1 MHLLIRERNVNAT
14 NAGVGW
20 SFIPNLLL
28 CQQLPVNLQ
37 LLKRI
42 VVVFSNVNQGSI
54 VFVME

>member
-1 MHLLIRERNVNAT
+1 MHLLIQERNVNAT
-14 NAGVGW
+14 KAGVGW
-20 SFIPNLLL
+20 SFIRSLLS

-42 VVVFSNVNQGSI
+42 VVVFSNVSQGSI